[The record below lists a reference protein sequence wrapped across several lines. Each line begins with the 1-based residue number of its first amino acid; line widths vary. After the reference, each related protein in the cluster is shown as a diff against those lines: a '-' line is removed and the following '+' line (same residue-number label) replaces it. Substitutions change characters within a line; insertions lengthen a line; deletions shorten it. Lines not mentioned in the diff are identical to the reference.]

1 MTADVAEKDTSPSK
15 NKSFF
20 KKGSKKEKSDKSDD
34 CSISST
40 SEKNKNWLGQEMKRP
55 RAEYQAEIDELKLK
69 LVALETEL
77 LTTTSKLNAFKEWMR
92 QAPTAYQESVE
103 L

>member
-1 MTADVAEKDTSPSK
+1 MSSAGEK
-15 NKSFF
+15 
-20 KKGSKKEKSDKSDD
+20 G
-34 CSISST
+34 
-40 SEKNKNWLGQEMKRP
+40 KNWLGQSVKRP

-69 LVALETEL
+69 IAAIETEL
-77 LTTTSKLNAFKEWMR
+77 LTTTSKLNAFTEWMR